1 MQTTFQEEKRSA
13 IMLAVLGGIYNYEE
27 PIKWVKHI
35 TRYPGALAIFSGC
48 ITKIGRYFVLEE
60 NTVCGLKSKLDTSLK
75 IILHFTSSCSIMI
88 D

>member
-1 MQTTFQEEKRSA
+1 M
-13 IMLAVLGGIYNYEE
+13 
-27 PIKWVKHI
+27 KWVKHI
-35 TRYPGALAIFSGC
+35 TRCPGARAIFSGG

-60 NTVCGLKSKLDTSLK
+60 NTAWGLKSKLEASLK